1 MRWLCL
7 LLIFVL
13 SGCANHTKIEQDAG
27 HGAVMLTADVGLA
40 LSAPPA
46 ELFNS
51 HWQKRMYVTKVQTQ
65 QALLSQLAI
74 DNDGELRL
82 ALMSAAGLPVFT
94 LSYTADQGVVAQR
107 FIAVEDL
114 DPSYILADIQLVH
127 WPIAQLNNQLQ
138 GAQLH
143 QYRQGGELIRE
154 LRQNDSTL
162 LDIRYGGEVIILNN
176 KIHHYEIRFE
186 EVKP

>member
-1 MRWLCL
+1 MPWLFML
-7 LLIFVL
+7 LLLL
-13 SGCANHTKIEQDAG
+13 SGCASHPKIGQDAG
-27 HGAVMLTADVGLA
+27 FGAVMLTPEVGLA

-46 ELFNS
+46 ELHNS
-51 HWQKRMYVTKVQTQ
+51 QWQKRMYVTKARTQ

-94 LSYTADQGVVAQR
+94 LSYRVEQGVVAQR
-107 FIAVEDL
+107 FIAAEDL

-143 QYRQGGELIRE
+143 QYRQDGELIRE
-154 LRQNDSTL
+154 LRQNGMTL
-162 LDIRYGGEVIILNN
+162 LDIRYSDDAVILNN

-186 EVKP
+186 EVRP

>member
-1 MRWLCL
+1 MRCLCL
-7 LLIFVL
+7 LLLLVL
-13 SGCANHTKIEQDAG
+13 SGCASYSPVEPEVKDK
-27 HGAVMLTADVGLA
+27 AVMFSAEVGLA
-40 LSAPPA
+40 LSAPPS
-46 ELFNS
+46 ELLNS
-51 HWQKRMYVTKVQTQ
+51 QWQKRMFVTKAQTQ

-74 DNDGELRL
+74 NGEGELRL

-94 LSYTADQGVVAQR
+94 LSYNAEQGVAAQH
-107 FIAVEDL
+107 FIAAEDL

-127 WPIAQLNNQLQ
+127 WPVAQLNKHLK
-138 GAQLH
+138 GAHLIE
-143 QYRQGGELIRE
+143 YRQGGELIRE
-154 LRQNDSTL
+154 LRQNDTSL